1 MHSRRATSSEIKPP
15 RPAVAIVGG
24 ESLLGKEVHELF
36 DSAGLPAS
44 VSLIAAEDSGDS
56 SIISIG
62 REEPIVINSLRVADL
77 ATARIVLLT
86 GSRESSQKAFERVQA
101 VNPSAVVIDLSGS
114 LEEQPTAQLRAPLI
128 EPPNYSAVGPIQV
141 IAHPAAI
148 ALAMFLIQLRNAGAI
163 RRSVVNVF
171 EPASERGKA
180 GIDELQKQTVGLLSL
195 KPLAKEVYDA
205 QVSFNLLSRY
215 GSDSPHSLEEI
226 ELKIDR
232 HLATLLA
239 GAGAL
244 SMPSLRLI
252 QVPVF
257 HGYSMSA
264 WVEFE
269 NDPGRDAI
277 VQSLASPKIDLRA
290 HDEEPPTN
298 VGAAGQSGITA
309 GAIAPDRNHPRA
321 HWFWIVADNL
331 RITAENAVEV
341 ARAFLK

>member
-1 MHSRRATSSEIKPP
+1 MHSHRATPSDIKPP

-24 ESLLGKEVHELF
+24 ESLLGKEVRELF

-44 VSLIAAEDSGDS
+44 VSLIASESEDA
-56 SIISIG
+56 SIIALG
-62 REEPIVINSLRVADL
+62 RDEPIVISSFQVADL
-77 ATARIVLLT
+77 ATARIAVLA
-86 GSRESSQKAFERVQA
+86 GSKESSQKAFERVQA
-101 VNPSAVVIDLSGS
+101 VNPSAVIIDLSGS
-114 LEEQPTAQLRAPLI
+114 LEDQPTAQLRAPLI

-148 ALAMFLIQLRNAGAI
+148 AIALFLIQLRNVGAI
-163 RRSVVNVF
+163 RRSVINVF
-171 EPASERGKA
+171 EPASERGQA

-195 KPLAKEVYDA
+195 KPLVKDVYDA
-205 QVSFNLLSRY
+205 QVSFNMLSQY

-232 HLATLLA
+232 HLATLLG

-252 QVPVF
+252 QTPVF

-269 NDPGRDAI
+269 DNPGRNAI
-277 VQSLASPKIDLRA
+277 VEALTSPKIDLRA
-290 HDEEPPTN
+290 DDEEPPTN
-298 VGAAGQSGITA
+298 VGTAGQSGITI

-321 HWFWIVADNL
+321 HWFWMVADNL

>member
-1 MHSRRATSSEIKPP
+1 MHSRRTTSSDNKP

-24 ESLLGKEVHELF
+24 ESLLGKEVRELF

-44 VSLIAAEDSGDS
+44 VSLIASESEDA
-56 SIISIG
+56 SIIALG
-62 REEPIVINSLRVADL
+62 RDEPIVISSLQVADL
-77 ATARIVLLT
+77 ATARIAVLA
-86 GSRESSQKAFERVQA
+86 GSKESSQKAFERVQA
-101 VNPSAVVIDLSGS
+101 VNPTAVIIDLSGS
-114 LEEQPTAQLRAPLI
+114 LEDHPTAQLRAPLI
-128 EPPNYSAVGPIQV
+128 EPSNYSAVGPIQV

-148 ALAMFLIQLRNAGAI
+148 AIALFLIQLRNAGAI
-163 RRSVVNVF
+163 RRSVINVF
-171 EPASERGKA
+171 EPASERGQA

-195 KPLAKEVYDA
+195 KPLVKDVYDA
-205 QVSFNLLSRY
+205 QVSFNMLSQY

-252 QVPVF
+252 QTPVF
-257 HGYSMSA
+257 HGYSMSV
-264 WVEFE
+264 WIEFE
-269 NDPGRDAI
+269 NNPERNAI
-277 VQSLASPKIDLRA
+277 VEALTSPKIDLRA

-298 VGAAGQSGITA
+298 VGAAGQSGITI

-321 HWFWIVADNL
+321 HWFWMVADNL
-331 RITAENAVEV
+331 RITAENALEV
-341 ARAFLK
+341 ARVFLK

>member
-1 MHSRRATSSEIKPP
+1 MHSHRAIPSDIKPP

-24 ESLLGKEVHELF
+24 ESLLGKEVRELF

-44 VSLIAAEDSGDS
+44 VSLIASESEDA
-56 SIISIG
+56 SIIALG
-62 REEPIVINSLRVADL
+62 RDEPIVISSLQVADL
-77 ATARIVLLT
+77 ATARIAVLA
-86 GSRESSQKAFERVQA
+86 GSKESSQRAFERVQA
-101 VNPSAVVIDLSGS
+101 VNPSAVIIDLSGS
-114 LEEQPTAQLRAPLI
+114 LEDQPTAQLRAPLI
-128 EPPNYSAVGPIQV
+128 EPSNYSAVGPIQV

-148 ALAMFLIQLRNAGAI
+148 AIALFLIQLRNAGAI
-163 RRSVVNVF
+163 RRSVINVF
-171 EPASERGKA
+171 EPASERGQA

-195 KPLAKEVYDA
+195 KPLSKEVYDA
-205 QVSFNLLSRY
+205 QVSFNMLSQY

-239 GAGAL
+239 SAGAL

-252 QVPVF
+252 QTPVF

-269 NDPGRDAI
+269 DNPGRNAI
-277 VQSLASPKIDLRA
+277 VEALTSPKIDLRA
-290 HDEEPPTN
+290 DDEEPPTN
-298 VGAAGQSGITA
+298 VGVAGQSGITI

-321 HWFWIVADNL
+321 HWFWMVADNL
-331 RITAENAVEV
+331 RITAENALEV

>member
-1 MHSRRATSSEIKPP
+1 M
-15 RPAVAIVGG
+15 
-24 ESLLGKEVHELF
+24 L

-44 VSLIAAEDSGDS
+44 VSLIASEESGDS
-56 SIISIG
+56 SIIALV
-62 REEPIVINSLRVADL
+62 RDEPIVISSLQVADL
-77 ATARIVLLT
+77 ATARIAVLA
-86 GSRESSQKAFERVQA
+86 GSKESSQKAFERVQA
-101 VNPSAVVIDLSGS
+101 VNPEAVIIDLSGS
-114 LEEQPTAQLRAPLI
+114 LEDQPTAQLRAPLI

-148 ALAMFLIQLRNAGAI
+148 AIALFLIQLRNAGTI
-163 RRSVVNVF
+163 RRSVINIF
-171 EPASERGKA
+171 EPASERGQT

-195 KPLAKEVYDA
+195 KPLVKDVYDA
-205 QVSFNLLSRY
+205 QVSFNMLSQY

-239 GAGAL
+239 GASAL
-244 SMPSLRLI
+244 TMPSLRLI
-252 QVPVF
+252 QTPVF
-257 HGYSMSA
+257 HGYSMSV

-269 NDPGRDAI
+269 DNPGRNAI
-277 VQSLASPKIDLRA
+277 VAALASPKIDLRA

-298 VGAAGQSGITA
+298 VGVAGQSGITI

-321 HWFWIVADNL
+321 HWFWMVADNL
-331 RITAENAVEV
+331 RITAENALEV